1 MSHPRIGPRIGVVS
15 PTEVAFPT
23 VRAAFEE
30 LWPEAEPVCVLDQSL
45 YADFINEDMTVPDVM
60 PDEAFE
66 RIARLLRY
74 AQESGAEGI
83 IFCGSVFGRLVEAG
97 REGMNVPVLTS
108 YEGMI
113 EAAFAEGNRL
123 GILAT
128 TPGTMKCLS
137 DDISRYA
144 DAHGLNYEI
153 VSGVA
158 YGAFETLLDGDRDGH
173 DDIVVA
179 SAAKMTDCD
188 SLMLGQFS
196 MGLVP
201 KKIAPVEGRPVF
213 TAPATAVSRLRRIMA
228 G

>member
-1 MSHPRIGPRIGVVS
+1 MASPRIGVVS

-30 LWPEAEPVCVLDQSL
+30 LWPDAQPVCLLDQSL
-45 YADFINEDMTVPDVM
+45 YADFINADMTVPDVM
-60 PDEAFE
+60 PDEAYA

-74 AQESGAEGI
+74 SQECGADAVL
-83 IFCGSVFGRLVEAG
+83 FCGSVFGRLVEAG
-97 REGMNVPVLTS
+97 RDGMAVPVLTS
-108 YEGMI
+108 YESMI
-113 EAAFAEGNRL
+113 EAAFAQGNRL

-128 TPGTMKCLS
+128 TPGTIKCLS
-137 DDISRYA
+137 DDITRYA
-144 DAHGLNYEI
+144 QASALTYEL

-158 YGAFETLLDGDRDGH
+158 DGAFEALLEGDRDRH
-173 DDIVVA
+173 DDLVVA
-179 SAAKMTDCD
+179 AAANITDCD

-201 KKIAPVEGRPVF
+201 RKITPVEGRPVF
-213 TAPATAVSRLRRIMA
+213 TAPGTAVAKLRQMFE

>member
-1 MSHPRIGPRIGVVS
+1 MASPRIGVVS

-23 VRAAFEE
+23 VRAAFAEQ
-30 LWPEAEPVCVLDQSL
+30 WPEAQPVCMLDQSL

-60 PDEAFE
+60 PYEAYA

-74 AQESGAEGI
+74 SSECGADAVL
-83 IFCGSVFGRLVEAG
+83 FCGSVFGRLVEAG
-97 REGMNVPVLTS
+97 REGMTVPVLTS
-108 YEGMI
+108 YEAMI
-113 EAAFAEGNRL
+113 AAAFAEGNRL

-128 TPGTMKCLS
+128 TPGTIKCLS
-137 DDISRYA
+137 DDIERYA
-144 DAHGLNYEI
+144 QANGLTYDL

-158 YGAFETLLDGDRDGH
+158 DGAFEALLEGDRDRH
-173 DDIVVA
+173 DDLVVA
-179 SAAKMTDCD
+179 AAAKITDCD

-201 KKIAPVEGRPVF
+201 QKIAPVDGRPVF
-213 TAPATAVSRLRRIMA
+213 TAPVTAVARLRQMFE

>member
-1 MSHPRIGPRIGVVS
+1 MSALRIGVVS

-23 VRAAFEE
+23 VTAAFAD
-30 LWPEAEPVCVLDQSL
+30 LWPEAQPVCVLDQSL
-45 YADFINEDMTVPDVM
+45 YADFINADMTVPEVM
-60 PDEAFE
+60 PDEAYD

-74 AQESGAEGI
+74 SANSGADGI

-97 REGMNVPVLTS
+97 REGMDIPVLTS

-113 EAAFAEGNRL
+113 AAAFAEGNRL

-128 TPGTMKCLS
+128 TPGTIKCLS
-137 DDISRYA
+137 DDIERYA
-144 DAHGLNYEI
+144 TAHDLTYELT
-153 VSGVA
+153 SSVA
-158 YGAFETLLDGDRDGH
+158 EGAFDVLLEGDRDAH

-179 SAAKMTDCD
+179 SAEGMTDCD

-201 KKIAPVEGRPVF
+201 RKITPMAGRPVF
-213 TAPATAVSRLRRIMA
+213 TAPYTAVAKLRADLA

>member
-1 MSHPRIGPRIGVVS
+1 MSQPRIGVVS

-30 LWPEAEPVCVLDQSL
+30 LWPDAQPVCVLDQSL
-45 YADFINEDMTVPDVM
+45 YADFINADMTVPEVM
-60 PDEAFE
+60 PDEAYE

-74 AQESGAEGI
+74 AEESGADAI

-97 REGMNVPVLTS
+97 REGMGVPVLTS

-128 TPGTMKCLS
+128 TPGTIKCLS
-137 DDISRYA
+137 DDIERYA
-144 DAHGLNYEI
+144 AAHGLDYTI
-153 VSGVA
+153 ASGVA
-158 YGAFETLLDGDRDGH
+158 EGAFETLLDGDRDGH

-179 SAAKMTDCD
+179 SAAQMTDCD

-201 KKIAPVEGRPVF
+201 RKITPVPGRPVF
-213 TAPATAVSRLRRIMA
+213 TAPETAVAKLKSMLA
-228 G
+228 

>member
-1 MSHPRIGPRIGVVS
+1 MASPRIGVVS

-23 VRAAFEE
+23 VRAAFAEQ
-30 LWPEAEPVCVLDQSL
+30 WPEAQPVCMLDQSL

-60 PDEAFE
+60 PDEAYA

-74 AQESGAEGI
+74 SSECGADAVL
-83 IFCGSVFGRLVEAG
+83 FCGSVFGRLVEAG
-97 REGMNVPVLTS
+97 REGMTVPVLTS
-108 YEGMI
+108 YEAMI
-113 EAAFAEGNRL
+113 AAAFAEGNRL

-128 TPGTMKCLS
+128 TPGTIKCLS
-137 DDISRYA
+137 DDIERYA
-144 DAHGLNYEI
+144 QANGLTYDL

-158 YGAFETLLDGDRDGH
+158 DGAFEALLEGDRDRH
-173 DDIVVA
+173 DDLVVA
-179 SAAKMTDCD
+179 AAAKITDCD

-201 KKIAPVEGRPVF
+201 QKIAPVDGRPVF
-213 TAPATAVSRLRRIMA
+213 TAPGTAVARLRQIFE

>member
-1 MSHPRIGPRIGVVS
+1 MSRLRIGVVS

-23 VRAAFEE
+23 VTAAFEE
-30 LWPEAEPVCVLDQSL
+30 LWPAAQPVCVLDQSL
-45 YADFINEDMTVPDVM
+45 YADFINADMTVPEIM
-60 PDEAFE
+60 PDEAYD

-74 AQESGAEGI
+74 SLNSGADGI

-97 REGMNVPVLTS
+97 REGMDIPVLTS

-113 EAAFAEGNRL
+113 AAAFAEGSRL

-128 TPGTMKCLS
+128 TPGTIKCLS
-137 DDISRYA
+137 DDIERYA
-144 DAHGLNYEI
+144 ASHDLTYTLTSA
-153 VSGVA
+153 VA
-158 YGAFETLLDGDRDGH
+158 EGAFDVLLEGGRDAH

-179 SAAKMTDCD
+179 SAATLTDCD

-201 KKIAPVEGRPVF
+201 RKITPVAGRPVF
-213 TAPATAVSRLRRIMA
+213 TAPYTAVAKLKAELA

>member
-1 MSHPRIGPRIGVVS
+1 MASPRIGVVS

-30 LWPEAEPVCVLDQSL
+30 LWPEAQPVCILDQSL

-60 PDEAFE
+60 PDEAYA

-74 AQESGAEGI
+74 SSECGADAVL
-83 IFCGSVFGRLVEAG
+83 FCGSVFGRLVEAG
-97 REGMNVPVLTS
+97 REGMTVPVLTS
-108 YEGMI
+108 YEAMI
-113 EAAFAEGNRL
+113 AAAFAEGNRL

-128 TPGTMKCLS
+128 TPGTIKCLS
-137 DDISRYA
+137 DDIERYA
-144 DAHGLNYEI
+144 QANGLTYDL

-158 YGAFETLLDGDRDGH
+158 DGAFEALLEGDRDRH
-173 DDIVVA
+173 DDLVVA
-179 SAAKMTDCD
+179 AAAKITDCD

-201 KKIAPVEGRPVF
+201 QKIAPVDGRPVF
-213 TAPATAVSRLRRIMA
+213 TAPGTAVARLRQMFE

>member
-1 MSHPRIGPRIGVVS
+1 MASPRIGVVS

-23 VRAAFEE
+23 VRAAFEK
-30 LWPEAEPVCVLDQSL
+30 LWPEAQPVCLLDQSL

-60 PDEAFE
+60 PDECYA

-74 AQESGAEGI
+74 SHECGADAVL
-83 IFCGSVFGRLVEAG
+83 FCGSVFGRLVEAG
-97 REGMNVPVLTS
+97 REGMDVPVLTS
-108 YEGMI
+108 YEAMI
-113 EAAFAEGNRL
+113 AAAFAEGNRL

-128 TPGTMKCLS
+128 TPGTIKCLS
-137 DDISRYA
+137 DDIERYA
-144 DAHGLNYEI
+144 ATNGLTYEL

-158 YGAFETLLDGDRDGH
+158 DGAFEALLEGDRDRH
-173 DDIVVA
+173 DDLVVEA
-179 SAAKMTDCD
+179 AAKITDCN

-201 KKIAPVEGRPVF
+201 QKITPVEGRPVF
-213 TAPATAVSRLRRIMA
+213 TAPGTAVVRLRDMFE

>member
-1 MSHPRIGPRIGVVS
+1 MSELRIGVIS

-23 VRAAFEE
+23 VRAAFAD
-30 LWPEAEPVCVLDQSL
+30 LWPEAQPVCVLDQSL
-45 YADFINEDMTVPDVM
+45 YADFINPDMTVPDVM
-60 PDEAFE
+60 PEEAYD

-74 AQESGAEGI
+74 SANSGADGI

-97 REGMNVPVLTS
+97 REGMDVPVLTS

-113 EAAFAEGNRL
+113 AAAFAEGNRL

-128 TPGTMKCLS
+128 TPGTIKCLS
-137 DDISRYA
+137 DDIERYA
-144 DAHGLNYEI
+144 SVHDLTYELT
-153 VSGVA
+153 SSVA
-158 YGAFETLLDGDRDGH
+158 EGAFDVLLDGDRDGH
-173 DDIVVA
+173 DDIIVA
-179 SAAKMTDCD
+179 AAAGMTDCD

-201 KKIAPVEGRPVF
+201 RKITPVPGRPVF
-213 TAPATAVSRLRRIMA
+213 TAPYTAVAKLRADLA

>member
-1 MSHPRIGPRIGVVS
+1 MASPRIGVVS

-23 VRAAFEE
+23 VRAAFAEQ
-30 LWPEAEPVCVLDQSL
+30 WPEAQPVCMLDQSL

-60 PDEAFE
+60 PDEAYA

-74 AQESGAEGI
+74 SSECGADAVL
-83 IFCGSVFGRLVEAG
+83 FCGSVFGRLVEAG
-97 REGMNVPVLTS
+97 REGMTVPVLTS
-108 YEGMI
+108 YEAMI
-113 EAAFAEGNRL
+113 AAAFAEGNRL

-128 TPGTMKCLS
+128 TPGTIKCLS
-137 DDISRYA
+137 DDIERYA
-144 DAHGLNYEI
+144 QANGLTYDL

-158 YGAFETLLDGDRDGH
+158 DGAFEALLEGDRDRH
-173 DDIVVA
+173 DDLVVA
-179 SAAKMTDCD
+179 AAAKITDCD

-201 KKIAPVEGRPVF
+201 QKIAPVDGRPVF
-213 TAPATAVSRLRRIMA
+213 TAPVTAVARLRQMFE

>member
-1 MSHPRIGPRIGVVS
+1 MSHPRIGVVS

-30 LWPEAEPVCVLDQSL
+30 LWPEAEPSCVLDQSL
-45 YADFINEDMTVPDVM
+45 YADFINADMTVPDVM
-60 PDEAFE
+60 PDEAYE

-74 AQESGAEGI
+74 AEESGADGI

-128 TPGTMKCLS
+128 TPGTIKCLS
-137 DDISRYA
+137 DDIERYA
-144 DAHGLNYEI
+144 AANGLEYTI
-153 VSGVA
+153 TSGVA
-158 YGAFETLLDGDRDGH
+158 DGAFETLLEGDRDGH

-179 SAAKMTDCD
+179 SAAQMTDCD

-201 KKIAPVEGRPVF
+201 KKIAPVENRPVF
-213 TAPATAVSRLRRIMA
+213 TAPSTAVARLRRIMT